1 MWFTSF
7 LCALKRT
14 PQKSMEVYL
23 FIKIVTEAGLAMKHE
38 SEQASWGQLVKE
50 CQIFT

>member
-1 MWFTSF
+1 MWYTLF

-38 SEQASWGQLVKE
+38 SEQGSWGQLVKE